1 MPGSAIEKQCKS
13 EMSKVIDYF
22 KEELRG
28 VRAGRASVGLVD
40 HLRIEVPSY
49 GTTSQLRE
57 LATISVPD
65 PSTIL
70 IKPFDPSILKDIER
84 GIQASDVGLTPS
96 NDGKMLRLPVPQL
109 SGERRQQ
116 LGQQVRRM
124 GETQKIAL
132 RNVRRNLN
140 KQIDAEKKDSR
151 LTEDQADDTKD
162 AIQKLTKE
170 SEDQIDSLVSA
181 KTREIEEI

>member
-1 MPGSAIEKQCKS
+1 MPAAAIEKQCRS
-13 EMSKVIDYF
+13 EMGKVIDYF

-49 GTTSQLRE
+49 GATSQLRE

-84 GIQASDVGLTPS
+84 GIQTSDVGLTPS
-96 NDGKMLRLPVPQL
+96 NDGKRLRLPVPQL

-116 LGQQVRRM
+116 LVQQVRRM
-124 GETQKIAL
+124 GETQKVAL
-132 RNVRRNLN
+132 RNVRRTLN
-140 KQIDAEKKDSR
+140 KQIDVEKKDS
-151 LTEDQADDTKD
+151 LQTEDEAEDAKD
-162 AIQKLTKE
+162 AIQKLTKDF
-170 SEDQIDSLVSA
+170 EDQVDSLVAA
-181 KTREIEEI
+181 KTREIEEV

>member
-1 MPGSAIEKQCKS
+1 MPAAAIEKQCRS
-13 EMSKVIDYF
+13 EMGKVIDYF

-49 GTTSQLRE
+49 GATSQLRE

-84 GIQASDVGLTPS
+84 GIQTSDVGLTPS
-96 NDGKMLRLPVPQL
+96 NDGKRLRLPVPQL

-116 LGQQVRRM
+116 LVQQVRRM
-124 GETQKIAL
+124 GETQKVAL
-132 RNVRRNLN
+132 RNVRRTLN
-140 KQIDAEKKDSR
+140 KQIDVEKKDSR
-151 LTEDQADDTKD
+151 QTEDEAEDAKD
-162 AIQKLTKE
+162 AIQKLTKDF
-170 SEDQIDSLVSA
+170 EDQVDSLVAA
-181 KTREIEEI
+181 KTREIEEV

>member
-1 MPGSAIEKQCKS
+1 MPAAAIEKQGRS
-13 EMSKVIDYF
+13 EMGKVIDYF

-49 GTTSQLRE
+49 GATSQLRE

-65 PSTIL
+65 PATIL

-84 GIQASDVGLTPS
+84 GIQTSDVGLTPS
-96 NDGKMLRLPVPQL
+96 NDGKMLRLPVPSL

-116 LGQQVRRM
+116 LVQQVRRL
-124 GETQKIAL
+124 GETQKVAL
-132 RNVRRNLN
+132 RNVRRTLN
-140 KQIDAEKKDSR
+140 KQIDVEKKDSR
-151 LTEDQADDTKD
+151 LSEDQAEDAKD
-162 AIQKLTKE
+162 AIQKLTKNF
-170 SEDQIDSLVSA
+170 EDQVDSLVAA
-181 KTREIEEI
+181 KTREIEEV